1 MFSASLSIPSPPIA
15 ERANMS
21 RFDFSNLVTRRKSV
35 ATITEA
41 LGHAARAVKS
51 ARRGTVM
58 GTWSKHLA
66 EADSELSKL
75 QGGSVASK
83 GLPKV
88 TKALEAGDWEKA
100 NTALVGLAEAWVL
113 WMEAASEKHGK
124 GWTEIPGWADHQVP
138 RIMGR
143 ADLTEWFVKQGEYE
157 AKNGKKA
164 KAKPAKSKRAAK
176 PEAVAGDP
184 VMVALGTLTKAS
196 VAQTAAISQMSE
208 NMSKLVDVLS

>member
-1 MFSASLSIPSPPIA
+1 M
-15 ERANMS
+15 
-21 RFDFSNLVTRRKSV
+21 
-35 ATITEA
+35 
-41 LGHAARAVKS
+41 
-51 ARRGTVM
+51 
-58 GTWSKHLA
+58 
-66 EADSELSKL
+66 
-75 QGGSVASK
+75 ASK

-184 VMVALGTLTKAS
+184 VMVALVTLTKAS